1 MINIYIITGFLG
13 SGKTTFLNHYLKHH
27 SNSKNLVIE
36 NEFGKANIDSQ
47 LITEKIDEVY
57 ELTNGCICC
66 SLDNELI
73 EVLAKIVNGDKKP
86 DNVFIETT
94 GIADTGNIIGI
105 VKSPEIK
112 KYFNFKSSICM
123 IDAENFEDRLSETFE
138 TAKQITVSD
147 VVIINKLNSVSNDYF
162 FNLEKLV
169 KEINPFTTIFKSY
182 DGSVDFTEFEEF
194 LNTNTFKIPADI
206 KSTSLKT
213 AHKINTV
220 YFDTEEI
227 FDLGE
232 LTYALNVNFLLYP
245 HQLFRLKGFVNTNQ
259 NNTRYLIQ
267 STGKHMIFTPVEN
280 NLNNTKSEL
289 VFIGLQLKTDT
300 IKRILR
306 PALINST
313 KLINHDTTNL

>member
-1 MINIYIITGFLG
+1 MINLYIITGFLG

-36 NEFGKANIDSQ
+36 NEFGKANIDAR

-73 EVLAKIVNGDKKP
+73 EVLAKIVNGDKIP

-94 GIADTGNIIGI
+94 GIADTGNIIGLI
-105 VKSPEIK
+105 KSPEIK
-112 KYFNFKSSICM
+112 KHFDFRASIC
-123 IDAENFEDRLSETFE
+123 IVDAENIEDRLAETFE

-147 VVIINKLNSVSNDYF
+147 IVIVNKLKLVAFSYYDTI
-162 FNLEKLV
+162 EKLV

-245 HQLFRLKGFVNTNQ
+245 HQLFRLKGFVNTSP
-259 NNTRYLIQ
+259 NNVRYLVQ
-267 STGKHMIFTPVEN
+267 STGKHMVFTQVANEGN
-280 NLNNTKSEL
+280 NVKSEL
-289 VFIGLQLKTDT
+289 VFIGLQLKTET

-306 PALINST
+306 PAIYHLNS
-313 KLINHDTTNL
+313 L